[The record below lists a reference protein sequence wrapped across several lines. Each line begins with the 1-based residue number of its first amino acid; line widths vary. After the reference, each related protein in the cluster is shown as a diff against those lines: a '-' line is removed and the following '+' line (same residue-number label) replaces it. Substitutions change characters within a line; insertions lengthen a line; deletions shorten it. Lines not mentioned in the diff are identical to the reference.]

1 MEYIHTYLHSSL
13 PKQNLDYVR
22 FEKLRVRVEEGHLIK
37 AQGQPSSL
45 RSAKVKVINQN
56 SRFSR
61 DLDVISHVSN

>member
-13 PKQNLDYVR
+13 SKLNLDHVR
-22 FEKLRVRVEEGHLIK
+22 FEKLRGRVEEGHSIK

-56 SRFSR
+56 RFSR

>member
-1 MEYIHTYLHSSL
+1 MEYIHTDLHSSL
-13 PKQNLDYVR
+13 PKLNLDHVR
-22 FEKLRVRVEEGHLIK
+22 FEKLRVRVEEGHSIK

-56 SRFSR
+56 RFSR

>member
-13 PKQNLDYVR
+13 LNLDHVR
-22 FEKLRVRVEEGHLIK
+22 FEKLRGRVEEGHSIK